1 MVQIGKII
9 VGLIMIL
16 GLAGCEA
23 EEIRFQTYE
32 LLQCEEPENKNL
44 AGMLKKQAGGVMV
57 RITAGDLVGSG
68 VIFRIDQKEMVILT
82 AAHVLEGVTAQNGS
96 VAIAES
102 TQLKMQL
109 ADGTVLYDK
118 NDDRSKDT
126 DGDWSVM
133 LSQTSDL
140 GMITVPMEQIPE
152 EVFAT
157 CRYVTMD
164 KEAFDALT
172 VGDMILVM
180 GSAEEVA
187 GNAYE
192 GTLTDPW
199 IYLEDYKQYM
209 MLGCTFAQPGMS
221 GGGVFDRH
229 GRFIGILSGAD
240 EQGNLAIVPLSLILS
255 ET

>member
-1 MVQIGKII
+1 MDQIGKII
-9 VGLIMIL
+9 LGLIMIL
-16 GLAGCEA
+16 GLTGCEA

-32 LLQCEEPENKNL
+32 LLQCEEPENENL
-44 AGMLKKQAGGVMV
+44 AGMLKEQAGGVMV

-82 AAHVLEGVTAQNGS
+82 AAHVLEGMTTQKGS

-102 TQLKMQL
+102 TQLKIKL
-109 ADGTVLYDK
+109 ADGTVLSDK
-118 NDDRSKDT
+118 NDDRGKDA

-152 EVFAT
+152 EVFET
-157 CRYVTMD
+157 CRYVAMD
-164 KEAFDALT
+164 KEAFDALAE
-172 VGDMILVM
+172 GDMILVM

-192 GTLTDPW
+192 GTLTNPW

-209 MLGCTFAQPGMS
+209 MLGRTFAQPGMS
-221 GGGVFDRH
+221 GGGVFDRY

-240 EQGNLAIVPLSLILS
+240 EQGNLAIVPLSLIWS
-255 ET
+255 EL